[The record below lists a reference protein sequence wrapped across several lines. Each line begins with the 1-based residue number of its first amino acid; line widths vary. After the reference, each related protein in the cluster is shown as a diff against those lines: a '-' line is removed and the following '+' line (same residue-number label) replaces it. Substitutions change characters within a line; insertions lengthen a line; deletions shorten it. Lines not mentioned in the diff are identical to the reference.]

1 MVTEFR
7 KIFLDTT
14 PLIYFLDEDVH
25 FGKMTQD
32 ILVYFL
38 QNDLDM
44 ITSTITCTEYLTYPY
59 RTGNVEKINAFF
71 EFLGDCEIPMHPISV
86 EVAKKAAEI
95 RGQYPHFKTMD
106 CLQLAVACIYGCDM
120 FLTNDNQLR
129 QFKEVRCITVE
140 ELKKSLS

>member
-1 MVTEFR
+1 VTEFR

-44 ITSTITCTEYLTYPY
+44 ITSTITCTEYLTHPY
-59 RTGNVEKINAFF
+59 RTGNVEKINV
-71 EFLGDCEIPMHPISV
+71 FLN
-86 EVAKKAAEI
+86 
-95 RGQYPHFKTMD
+95 F
-106 CLQLAVACIYGCDM
+106 
-120 FLTNDNQLR
+120 
-129 QFKEVRCITVE
+129 
-140 ELKKSLS
+140 